1 MHTPQNVRRGP
12 YGYSAELLQVTT
24 GCSYDKCRFCNL
36 TNGTPFSVVPMEHI
50 IADLEEIAAAV
61 RHPRSVFL
69 LTEDPMGLPNDRL
82 IPVLKL
88 IREKLPTVSEII
100 GFIRVRDI
108 KRKSD
113 ADLREMADLGPLKVI
128 VGVESGWDEILAE
141 MNKDQTSADTIE
153 QLRRLE
159 EVGIEYSVFYLCGIA
174 GKGNGQENALR
185 SAKLYS
191 QLHPTR
197 IEIVSMTPF
206 PGTQLREDVLN
217 GEFELAPESETMLE
231 VATFIENLECE
242 TIVAAEHDTNLFR
255 IEGPLPQ
262 ARDHMVE
269 VLRWR
274 AANVDDEKMYDSRF
288 MMKG

>member
-1 MHTPQNVRRGP
+1 MYTPQNVRRGP
-12 YGYSAELLQVTT
+12 DGYSAELLQVTT

-36 TNGTPFSVVPMEHI
+36 TNGEPFSVVPLEHI
-50 IADLEEIAAAV
+50 ISDLDEIAANV

-69 LTEDPMGLPNDRL
+69 LTEDPMGLPNDKL
-82 IPVLKL
+82 MPVLKL
-88 IREKLPTVSEII
+88 IRKKLPTVSKVT

-113 ADLREMADLGPLKVI
+113 EDLQEMASMGPLKAI
-128 VGVESGWDEILAE
+128 VGVESGWDEVLAE

-153 QLRRLE
+153 QLHRLE

-174 GKGNGQENALR
+174 GKGRGQENALK
-185 SAKLYS
+185 SAELYS

-197 IEIVSMTPF
+197 IEIVSFTPF
-206 PGTQLREDVLN
+206 PGTQLREDILS
-217 GEFELAPESETMLE
+217 GDFEMAPESETMLE
-231 VATFIENLECE
+231 VATFIENLDCE
-242 TIVAAEHDTNLFR
+242 TMVVAEHDTNLFR

-262 ARDHMVE
+262 AREHMVE

-274 AANVDDEKMYDSRF
+274 AANVDDEKLRESRF
-288 MMKG
+288 LMKG